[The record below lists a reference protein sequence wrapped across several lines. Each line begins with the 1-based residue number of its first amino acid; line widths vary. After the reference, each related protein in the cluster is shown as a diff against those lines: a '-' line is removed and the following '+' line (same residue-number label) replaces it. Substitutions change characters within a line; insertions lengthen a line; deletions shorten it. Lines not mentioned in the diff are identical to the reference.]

1 MLVRTS
7 VKLRFPPDLRVA
19 GHGAANVTLG
29 IPRLR
34 EIVMTASRVPKTP
47 SMTITIAN
55 GVSIDQADA
64 FARKASRVKLSQVVD
79 KVTVVERLA
88 VNNQA
93 RRKQF
98 TIDIV
103 FYPEEEYRAEFEVSP
118 SQLAGAFGT
127 RFPFILKH
135 EILAEMRKLAADL
148 KSQIAELGKGRAAP
162 VGEEGSSGTARVGEE
177 DAEAE
182 EPPPRRD
189 DDEDSEVGDGD
200 ASREKRH
207 RQKQQQT
214 SYESDEDEE
223 EEDDGDGNF
232 EPLEVGLDAEHT
244 SSAVGAAVEL
254 EKPPGRKGGSKGA
267 VRRAELEFLENFSN
281 ATAFKFTP
289 SGCKIELEVSGTC
302 FPR

>member
-1 MLVRTS
+1 M
-7 VKLRFPPDLRVA
+7 RFPSDIGAA

-47 SMTITIAN
+47 SMTITIAK
-55 GVSIDQADA
+55 GVSVDQADA
-64 FARKASRVKLSQVVD
+64 FARRASRVTLSQVVD

-118 SQLAGAFGT
+118 SQLVGAFGT
-127 RFPFILKH
+127 RFPVILKH
-135 EILAEMRKLAADL
+135 EIQVEMRKLAADL
-148 KSQIAELGKGRAAP
+148 KSQIAELGKGRPAP
-162 VGEEGSSGTARVGEE
+162 MGEEGTSAAAVVGEE
-177 DAEAE
+177 DADAE

-214 SYESDEDEE
+214 SYESDEDED
-223 EEDDGDGNF
+223 EDKDGDVNF
-232 EPLEVGLDAEHT
+232 EPLEEGLEAEHT
-244 SSAVGAAVEL
+244 SRAVGAAVEL
-254 EKPPGRKGGSKGA
+254 EKQPRRRGGLKEA
-267 VRRAELEFLENFSN
+267 VRRAEQAFLENFSN
-281 ATAFKFTP
+281 ATAFKFTS
-289 SGCKIELEVSGTC
+289 SGCKIELEVSGA
-302 FPR
+302 

>member
-1 MLVRTS
+1 
-7 VKLRFPPDLRVA
+7 
-19 GHGAANVTLG
+19 
-29 IPRLR
+29 
-34 EIVMTASRVPKTP
+34 MTASRTPKTP
-47 SMTITIAN
+47 SMTINIAK

-64 FARKASRVKLSQVVD
+64 FARRASRVTLSQVVD

-98 TIDIV
+98 TIDIA

-118 SQLAGAFGT
+118 SQLVGAFGT
-127 RFPFILKH
+127 RFAVILKH
-135 EILAEMRKLAADL
+135 EIQVEMRKLAADL
-148 KSQIAELGKGRAAP
+148 KNQIAELGKGRPAP
-162 VGEEGSSGTARVGEE
+162 TGEEGTSAAARVGEE
-177 DAEAE
+177 DADTE

-214 SYESDEDEE
+214 SYESDEDGVVEVEE
-223 EEDDGDGNF
+223 EGEGDLEPFEED
-232 EPLEVGLDAEHT
+232 LEVEHT
-244 SSAVGAAVEL
+244 AIVQL
-254 EKPPGRKGGSKGA
+254 DKPKGKGGLKEV
-267 VRRAELEFLENFSN
+267 VRRAELAFLENFPS

-289 SGCKIELEVSGTC
+289 SGCKIELEVSDACSSRHVSVDPQLGT
-302 FPR
+302 

>member
-1 MLVRTS
+1 M
-7 VKLRFPPDLRVA
+7 FPPDFRAA

-47 SMTITIAN
+47 SMTIPITKD
-55 GVSIDQADA
+55 VSVDQADA
-64 FARKASRVKLSQVVD
+64 FARRASRVTLSQVVD

-98 TIDIV
+98 TIDIE

-118 SQLAGAFGT
+118 SQLVGAFGT
-127 RFPFILKH
+127 RFALILKH
-135 EILAEMRKLAADL
+135 EIQAEMRKLGDDL
-148 KSQIAELGKGRAAP
+148 RSQISELGKGRSAP
-162 VGEEGSSGTARVGEE
+162 MGEEGTSAAARVGEE
-177 DAEAE
+177 DADAE

-223 EEDDGDGNF
+223 EEEDGDGNF
-232 EPLEVGLDAEHT
+232 EVGLEAEHT
-244 SSAVGAAVEL
+244 SSAVEL
-254 EKPPGRKGGSKGA
+254 EKPPERKSGFKEV
-267 VRRAELEFLENFSN
+267 VRRVELAFLENFSN

-289 SGCKIELEVSGTC
+289 SGCKMELEVSGAC
-302 FPR
+302 FPTLCKS

>member
-1 MLVRTS
+1 MRTS
-7 VKLRFPPDLRVA
+7 ARLRFPPDIGAA

-47 SMTITIAN
+47 SMTIPITK
-55 GVSIDQADA
+55 GVSVDQADA
-64 FARKASRVKLSQVVD
+64 FARRASRVTLSQVVD

-118 SQLAGAFGT
+118 SQLVGAFGA
-127 RFPFILKH
+127 RFSLILKH
-135 EILAEMRKLAADL
+135 EIQVEMRKLAADL
-148 KSQIAELGKGRAAP
+148 KSQIADLGKGRAAP
-162 VGEEGSSGTARVGEE
+162 MGEEGTAVAAGVGEE
-177 DAEAE
+177 DADAE
-182 EPPPRRD
+182 EPPPRD

-214 SYESDEDEE
+214 SYESDDDEDE
-223 EEDDGDGNF
+223 DGDGNL
-232 EPLEVGLDAEHT
+232 EPLEVGLEAEHT
-244 SSAVGAAVEL
+244 SGMVGAAVEL
-254 EKPPGRKGGSKGA
+254 EKQSRKKGGLKQ
-267 VRRAELEFLENFSN
+267 VVQRAELAFLENFAN
-281 ATAFKFTP
+281 ATTFKFTP
-289 SGCKIELEVSGTC
+289 SGCKIELEVSGHV
-302 FPR
+302 FPVV

>member
-1 MLVRTS
+1 M
-7 VKLRFPPDLRVA
+7 FPPDFRAA

-34 EIVMTASRVPKTP
+34 EIVLAASRAPKTP
-47 SMTITIAN
+47 SMTIPIAKD
-55 GVSIDQADA
+55 VSVDQADA
-64 FARKASRVKLSQVVD
+64 FARRASRVTLSQVVD

-98 TIDIV
+98 TIDIE

-118 SQLAGAFGT
+118 GQLVGAFGT
-127 RFPFILKH
+127 RFALILKH
-135 EILAEMRKLAADL
+135 EIQAEMRKLAADL
-148 KSQIAELGKGRAAP
+148 RSQISELGKGRSAP
-162 VGEEGSSGTARVGEE
+162 MGEEGTSAAARVGEE
-177 DAEAE
+177 DADAE

-223 EEDDGDGNF
+223 EEEDGDGNF
-232 EPLEVGLDAEHT
+232 EVGLEAQHT
-244 SSAVGAAVEL
+244 SSAVEL
-254 EKPPGRKGGSKGA
+254 EKPPGRKGGFKEV
-267 VRRAELEFLENFSN
+267 VRRAELAFLENFSN

-289 SGCKIELEVSGTC
+289 SGCKMELEVSGTC
-302 FPR
+302 FPTLCKS